1 MLFYFY
7 FWDMKK
13 LLFAPV
19 LLSILLFSCGT
30 EKEFIIDRFK
40 DFPEEIDG
48 CACYFSANKEDFIK
62 GEYIYADTYH
72 DHAYISINGKMM
84 QFKLKSYT
92 DAAEG
97 YWVRVYTNDDYEVTV
112 DSEEVLQKNSTWLQ
126 KGRIAVKSK
135 GKTIIKETIYGE
147 CGC

>member
-7 FWDMKK
+7 FWDMKR
-13 LLFAPV
+13 LLFALAIPV
-19 LLSILLFSCGT
+19 LFLTSCAA
-30 EKEFIIDRFK
+30 EKETTLDRFK

-48 CACYFSANKEDFIK
+48 CVCYFSANKKDFIK

-84 QFKLKSYT
+84 QFTLKSYT
-92 DAAEG
+92 DVAEG
-97 YWVRVYTNDDYEVTV
+97 YWVKVYENDNYEVTV
-112 DSEEVLQKNSTWLQ
+112 DSEEVLQKDETWQQ
-126 KGRIAVKSK
+126 KGRISVKSRD
-135 GKTIIKETIYGE
+135 GKKIKETIYGE

>member
-7 FWDMKK
+7 FWDMKR
-13 LLFAPV
+13 LLFTLIPS
-19 LLSILLFSCGT
+19 LLLISCAT
-30 EKEFIIDRFK
+30 EKEIAIDRFK
-40 DFPEEIDG
+40 NFPEEIDG

-92 DAAEG
+92 DVAEG
-97 YWVRVYTNDDYEVTV
+97 YWVKIYENDEYEVTV
-112 DSEEVLQKNSTWLQ
+112 DSEEVLQKNASWLQ
-126 KGRIAVKSK
+126 KGKIPVKSK
-135 GKTIIKETIYGE
+135 KKTIIKETIYGE